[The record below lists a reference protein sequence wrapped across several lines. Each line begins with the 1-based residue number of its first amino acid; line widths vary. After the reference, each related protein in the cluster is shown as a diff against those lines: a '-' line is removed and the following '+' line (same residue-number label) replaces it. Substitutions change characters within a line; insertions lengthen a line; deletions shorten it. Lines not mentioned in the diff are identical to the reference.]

1 MFSFYMPTK
10 ILAGEN
16 VIRENPNALILGRK
30 AFIVTGKRSGYASG
44 ALQDVCDT
52 LMENRVDFVIY
63 DRIENNPDVDSVYA
77 AGRQAFSCSADFI
90 IAIGGGSPLD
100 AAKAAAVY
108 AANDIPPM
116 DIYKGNFAQKP
127 LPIVAIP
134 TTAGTGSEVTPYS
147 ILTLHSQ
154 GTKRSFTCEDCF
166 PRVAFLDGRYTLDLP
181 LQTARNTAVDA
192 MCHCIE
198 GYLTNRASRSSDYVA
213 LKGLNIIGRY
223 IPRLI
228 SGSFDT
234 DMCLDMLWASTLGG
248 ITISQTSTTIV
259 HSMGYQL
266 TYCRNIPHGMAN
278 GLLLGA
284 FLDWCAEAAADR
296 IDDCLNALGMNNI
309 EELKDALNDMLPFK
323 ETVSDEEIE
332 DWLKVSMKAKNV
344 NTPPRTVT
352 VEDEREIYKKSLL

>member
-16 VIRENPNALILGRK
+16 VVHENPEHLILGRK

-52 LMENRVDFVIY
+52 LLENRVDFVIY

-77 AGRQAFSCSADFI
+77 AGRQAFSCGADFI

-108 AANDIPPM
+108 ATNDISPM
-116 DIYKGNFAQKP
+116 DIYKDNFAHKP
-127 LPIVAIP
+127 LPIAAIP

-147 ILTLHSQ
+147 ILTLHSA

-166 PRVAFLDGRYTLDLP
+166 PKTAFLDGRYTLELP

-198 GYLTNRASRSSDYVA
+198 GYLTNRASHSSDYVA
-213 LKGLNIIGRY
+213 LEGLRIIGRC

-228 SGSFDT
+228 SGKFNT

-284 FLDWCAEAAADR
+284 FLDWCWETAAHRIEA
-296 IDDCLNALGMNNI
+296 CLHALGMNSI
-309 EELKDALNDMLPFK
+309 EELKSALHSLLPFS
-323 ETVSDEEIE
+323 ESVSSDEIE
-332 DWLKVSMKAKNV
+332 DWLKVSMTAKNV
-344 NTPPRTVT
+344 NTPPRKVT
-352 VEDEREIYKKSLL
+352 IDDERSIYQKSLL